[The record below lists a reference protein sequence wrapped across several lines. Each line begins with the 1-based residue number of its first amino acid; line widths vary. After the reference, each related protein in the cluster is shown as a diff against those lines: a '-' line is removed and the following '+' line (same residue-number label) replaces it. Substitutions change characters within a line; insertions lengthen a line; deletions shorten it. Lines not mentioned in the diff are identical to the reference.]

1 MRMRTLT
8 AILVLALASCQP
20 AHAEDP
26 NWNGDPEPPTE
37 TPDPAPA
44 PAPAPTPVTPVQTT
58 GSDRDDPL
66 PQSRPLPCCIRN
78 GEMVARWV
86 PFARREKT
94 LERCEAALVEGDAL
108 IYECERTRVVK

>member
-1 MRMRTLT
+1 MKTLT
-8 AILVLALASCQP
+8 AILILALVSCQP

-26 NWNGDPEPPTE
+26 NWNGDPEPETPTE
-37 TPDPAPA
+37 TPDPAP
-44 PAPAPTPVTPVQTT
+44 TPDIGMPITT

-86 PFARREKT
+86 PFTRREKT
-94 LERCEAALVEGDAL
+94 LERCDAALAEGDAL
-108 IYECERTRVVK
+108 IYECEPVRAVK

>member
-1 MRMRTLT
+1 MRTLT

-44 PAPAPTPVTPVQTT
+44 PAPAPTPVTPVQRT

>member
-1 MRMRTLT
+1 MRTLT

-37 TPDPAPA
+37 TPDPA

>member
-44 PAPAPTPVTPVQTT
+44 PAPTPVTPVQRT

-94 LERCEAALVEGDAL
+94 LERCEAALAEGDAL

>member
-1 MRMRTLT
+1 MKTLT
-8 AILVLALASCQP
+8 AILLLALASCQP

-26 NWNGDPEPPTE
+26 NWNGDPEPAPE
-37 TPDPAPA
+37 TPVE
-44 PAPAPTPVTPVQTT
+44 TPVTPVWT

-94 LERCEAALVEGDAL
+94 LERCEAARAEGNAL
-108 IYECERTRVVK
+108 IYECEPVRAVK